1 MTLTVRLPLR
11 VEERLAQYCAKRRL
25 TKSEAV
31 KLALEQLL
39 AEGSAAP
46 SAYELGRVG
55 FGTDTTAARQV
66 AGNTK
71 RLLRERFR
79 AKARR

>member
-11 VEERLAQYCAKRRL
+11 VEEQLAQYCAKRRL

-31 KLALEQLL
+31 KLALERLL
-39 AEGSAAP
+39 AEGSGAP
-46 SAYELGRVG
+46 SAYELGKAG
-55 FGTDTTAARQV
+55 FGADTTGAREV
-66 AGNTK
+66 ARNTK